1 MADRDV
7 HGTGALRRI
16 SATGLHLTL
25 AAWLALSLA
34 LAELAPR
41 RFSLLFQEDGVAE
54 WLTFAAFALAAWQLS
69 SVARVKTEPPL
80 TRLACLGLTLFC
92 VFVAGEEISW
102 GQRLI
107 GYRPPTVFLEH
118 NHQQEANLHNLLKGL
133 LETRTM
139 VALVAGLYGV
149 LASYLAHVQLV
160 PRALAPSA
168 RLIPYFAAVVWL
180 EVSYPFELVGELAE
194 MMLGAL
200 FLADAAERHG
210 RLALSEPSPLRVL
223 SPARA
228 LWGALCAAL
237 VLVPMNDAL
246 WSLHSEE
253 AERATRAELAQL
265 AELVERGTGERLA
278 QKRHVHKR
286 LYTAV
291 KSGYLDLDTREFYLD
306 PWNNPY
312 WVAYVRGGDGADGV
326 IVLYSFGA
334 NRRRDSLIPDD
345 GSAPVLAG
353 DDLAVEVS
361 PSRLRAAR

>member
-1 MADRDV
+1 MADREAR
-7 HGTGALRRI
+7 GAGAFQRI
-16 SATGLHLTL
+16 TATSLHLTL
-25 AAWLALSLA
+25 GAWLALSLGT
-34 LAELAPR
+34 AELAPR
-41 RFSLLFQEDGVAE
+41 RFALLFQEDGVAE

-69 SVARVKTEPPL
+69 VVARVQAEPRL
-80 TRLACLGLTLFC
+80 TRLACLGLALFC

-149 LASYLAHVQLV
+149 LGSYLAHVRLL

-168 RLIPYFAAVVWL
+168 PLIPYFAAVVWL

-194 MMLGAL
+194 MLLGAL
-200 FLADAAERHG
+200 FLVDAVERRG
-210 RLALSEPSPLRVL
+210 GLARSETSPVT
-223 SPARA
+223 
-228 LWGALCAAL
+228 LCAA
-237 VLVPMNDAL
+237 VALVPLNDAL

-253 AERATRAELAQL
+253 AERATRAELTQL
-265 AELVERGTGERLA
+265 AELVERSAGERLA

-291 KSGYLDLDTREFYLD
+291 KSGYLDLDAREFYLD

-312 WVAYVRGGDGADGV
+312 WIAYVRGHDGADGSL
-326 IVLYSFGA
+326 VLYSFGK

-353 DDLAVEVS
+353 DDLAIEVP